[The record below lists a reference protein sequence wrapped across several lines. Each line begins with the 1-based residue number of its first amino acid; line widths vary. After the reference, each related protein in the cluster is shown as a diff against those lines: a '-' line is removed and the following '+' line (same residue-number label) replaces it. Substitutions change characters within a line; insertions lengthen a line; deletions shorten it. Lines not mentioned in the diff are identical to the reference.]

1 MTRERAD
8 AMLAGYRE
16 DKARAEYLATEI
28 GALTRLRDGLQ
39 SNIVEAEISITAPMT
54 GMPHGGKI
62 SDPTA
67 RLGDMLAD
75 GITPQSLRDLTDEI
89 NQLGNE
95 RERRMYNVSCVNAW
109 MDGLTD
115 RERFVAEHK
124 VLGGETWRET
134 IAVYNE
140 RYGVVYSKQGLKNV
154 LTGAML
160 KIYRI
165 AGVDKS

>member
-8 AMLAGYRE
+8 AMLTGYRE
-16 DKARAEYLATEI
+16 DNARAEYLATEI
-28 GALTRLRDGLQ
+28 GALTRLRDALK
-39 SNIVEAEISITAPMT
+39 SHIVEAEISITAPMT

-89 NQLGNE
+89 SQLGNE
-95 RERRMYNVSCVNAW
+95 REWRMYNVSCVNAW
-109 MDGLTD
+109 LDGLTD
-115 RERFVAEHK
+115 RERFVVEHK
-124 VLGGETWRET
+124 ITGGETWRET
-134 IAVYNE
+134 IVAYNDVY
-140 RYGVVYSKQGLKNV
+140 GIMYSKQGLKNV

-160 KIYRI
+160 KVYRI
-165 AGVDKS
+165 AGAVKN

>member
-8 AMLAGYRE
+8 AMLASYRE

-39 SNIVEAEISITAPMT
+39 SHIVEAEISITAPMT

-89 NQLGNE
+89 SQLNDE
-95 RERRMYNVSCVNAW
+95 RALRMYNVSCVNAW
-109 MDGLTD
+109 LDGLTD

-134 IAVYNE
+134 IAAYNE
-140 RYGVVYSKQGLKNV
+140 RYGLAYSKQGLKNV

-165 AGVDKS
+165 AGVVQS